1 MKYRPRKIFGG
12 AHSNNF
18 SAQRTNCRL
27 WRNYSQMLSSARAR
41 TGDWAEVRGFDLARN
56 SGWSRNHYWLYRKRR
71 TFFSKSWPTS
81 SMIRKLRLTIFK
93 SKRYYRGHNTA
104 GISRILWTSKTTD
117 PVERTFI
124 GRKWFK
130 NHWVKYEIHR
140 PILIF
145 SFPPLRIPAA
155 RLSFY
160 LQIVASNRSNQ
171 TSKNLFG
178 ENASSRSRRK
188 HQRYQIRIKNI
199 YDATITF

>member
-56 SGWSRNHYWLYRKRR
+56 SGWSRNHYWLYRKSEH
-71 TFFSKSWPTS
+71 FSARVDRPLAWYGSYDWLFS
-81 SMIRKLRLTIFK
+81 SQRDTIGATILREYREFYGQAKLL
-93 SKRYYRGHNTA
+93 
-104 GISRILWTSKTTD
+104 
-117 PVERTFI
+117 I
-124 GRKWFK
+124 GRKWFE
-130 NHWVKYEIHR
+130 NRWVKYEIHR